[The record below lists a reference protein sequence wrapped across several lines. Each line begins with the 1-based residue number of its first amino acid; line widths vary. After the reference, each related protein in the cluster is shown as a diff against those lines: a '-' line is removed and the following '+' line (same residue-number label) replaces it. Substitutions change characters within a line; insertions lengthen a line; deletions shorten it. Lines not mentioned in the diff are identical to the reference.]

1 MQKVLATILA
11 VPILVLVYA
20 GTMVRRA
27 RRRHAVMAFVALG
40 LIGVLIAT
48 AVRPTPATGTLPARI
63 SAIDPAEF
71 TPIVETGE
79 SPSAP
84 VLISFPEAMNTASVE
99 RLVRI
104 EPATS
109 VSFDWDATATLL
121 TITPRDTW
129 ALGKIHTVTIEAG
142 ALDATGRPLGHQI
155 RSAFVTREAVTATI
169 SATAMTAGTAL
180 AASHILIAFSG
191 PVDAASIALVTDP
204 VIVGRIGVAAG
215 STSARPAYEF
225 IPTDPLPGGTTFT
238 ISLGADVRDLDGG
251 LVMAEAATIQTAAA
265 PVVVRFRPKTGA
277 TGVGWTQNLSVRF
290 TEPMDRASTET
301 AWRATQ
307 GTAAVAGTFAWA
319 ERDTVLVF
327 NPTKSLGYSQK
338 IALTVAVGATSKA
351 GLPLASAA
359 SATFTTAPRPTSGTK
374 TTGGSGGGVIG
385 SGGGVIGS
393 STWSAVEA
401 YYLKLMN
408 CTRTG
413 GIVTST
419 GSCSSPGGRSVAALW
434 QDAGITTKVSRPYA
448 KKLAVNNLCTHFSGG
463 NPGDRLKAAGFTSY
477 VWAENLGCRS
487 GDPYAA
493 VLGSHLFFQSEA
505 SYSGGHYVNL
515 MNAKYDRVGIGV
527 WVSGGRVR
535 LVVDFYH
542 PL

>member
-1 MQKVLATILA
+1 
-11 VPILVLVYA
+11 
-20 GTMVRRA
+20 
-27 RRRHAVMAFVALG
+27 MAFVAFG
-40 LIGVLIAT
+40 LTGVLIAT
-48 AVRPTPATGTLPARI
+48 ALRPAPATGTLPARI
-63 SAIDPAEF
+63 SAVDPAEF

-84 VLISFPEAMNTASVE
+84 ILVSFPEAMNTASVE

-104 EPATS
+104 DPTTA
-109 VSFDWDATATLL
+109 VSFGWDATATRL
-121 TITPRDTW
+121 TITPRETW
-129 ALGKIHTVTIEAG
+129 SMGKIHTVTVEAG

-155 RSAFVTREAVTATI
+155 RSAFVTRGALTATI
-169 SATAMTAGTAL
+169 SATAMTAGSTL
-180 AASHILIAFSG
+180 AASHILIEFSG
-191 PVDAASIALVTDP
+191 PVQAATVALVTDP
-204 VIVGRIGVAAG
+204 VILGRIGLAAG
-215 STSARPAYEF
+215 STSARPAYEL
-225 IPTDPLPGGTTFT
+225 IPTDPLPAGTTFT
-238 ISLGADVRDLDGG
+238 VSLAADVRDVDGG
-251 LVMAEAATIQTAAA
+251 PVTAAAATIRTAAA
-265 PVVVRFRPKTGA
+265 PAIVRFRPKTDA

-290 TEPMDRASTET
+290 TEPMDQASTEA
-301 AWRATQ
+301 AWSATQ
-307 GTAAVAGTFAWA
+307 GRVAVTGSFAWA
-319 ERDTVLVF
+319 EGDTVLVF

-351 GLPLASAA
+351 GLPLASAG
-359 SATFTTAPRPTSGTK
+359 SATFTTAARPASGSK
-374 TTGGSGGGVIG
+374 TTSG

-463 NPGDRLKAAGFTSY
+463 TPGDRLRAQGFTSY

-487 GDPYAA
+487 GNPYAA

-535 LVVDFYH
+535 LVIDFYH

>member
-20 GTMVRRA
+20 GTAVRRA

-40 LIGVLIAT
+40 LTGVLIAT
-48 AVRPTPATGTLPARI
+48 ALRPTPATGTLPARI
-63 SAIDPAEF
+63 SAVDPAEF

-79 SPSAP
+79 APSAP
-84 VLISFPEAMNTASVE
+84 VLISFPGAMNTASVE

-109 VSFDWDATATLL
+109 VSFGWDATATRF

-129 ALGKIHTVTIEAG
+129 ALGKIHTVTVEAG

-155 RSAFVTREAVTATI
+155 RSAFVTRRAVTATL
-169 SATAMTAGTAL
+169 SATAMMAGTTL

-191 PVDAASIALVTDP
+191 PVNATSVVLVTDP
-204 VIVGRIGVAAG
+204 VIVGRIGVADG

-225 IPTDPLPGGTTFT
+225 IPTDPLPGGTIFT
-238 ISLGADVRDLDGG
+238 ISLGAGVRDADDGP
-251 LVMAEAATIQTAAA
+251 VTAEAATIQTAAA
-265 PVVVRFRPKTGA
+265 PAVVRFRPKTGA

-290 TEPMDRASTET
+290 TEPMDRASTEA
-301 AWRATQ
+301 AWRVTQ
-307 GTAAVAGTFAWA
+307 GTTAVAGKFAWA

-338 IALTVAVGATSKA
+338 VALTVAVGATSKA

-359 SATFTTAPRPTSGTK
+359 SATFTTAPRPTSVTK
-374 TTGGSGGGVIG
+374 TPGGSGD
-385 SGGGVIGS
+385 GVIGS

-401 YYLKLMN
+401 FYLEIMN

-419 GSCSSPGGRSVAALW
+419 GSCSSPGGRSVAPLW

-463 NPGDRLKAAGFTSY
+463 NPGDRLKAAGFASY

>member
-11 VPILVLVYA
+11 VPILILVYA
-20 GTMVRRA
+20 GTAVRRTS
-27 RRRHAVMAFVALG
+27 RRQAVMAFVALG
-40 LIGVLIAT
+40 LTGVLIAT

-63 SAIDPAEF
+63 SAVDPAEF

-84 VLISFPEAMNTASVE
+84 VVISFPQAMNTASVE
-99 RLVRI
+99 HLVRI

-109 VSFDWDATATLL
+109 VSFGWDAAATRL
-121 TITPRDTW
+121 TITPRGTW
-129 ALGKIHTVTIEAG
+129 ALGRIHTVTVEAG
-142 ALDATGRPLGHQI
+142 ALDATGRPLDHQI
-155 RSAFVTREAVTATI
+155 RSAFVTREAVTATL
-169 SATAMTAGTAL
+169 SATAITASTTL
-180 AASHILIAFSG
+180 AASHFRIAFSG
-191 PVDAASIALVTDP
+191 PVQAASVALVTDP
-204 VIVGRIGVAAG
+204 VIVGRIGVAAD
-215 STSARPAYEF
+215 SNPARPAYEF
-225 IPTDPLPGGTTFT
+225 IPTDPLPAGTTFT
-238 ISLGADVRDLDGG
+238 ISLGAGVKDADGG
-251 LVMAEAATIQTAAA
+251 SVTAEAATIRTAAA
-265 PVVVRFRPKTGA
+265 PAIVRFRPTSGA

-290 TEPMDRASTET
+290 TEPMDQASTEA
-301 AWRATQ
+301 AWSATQ
-307 GTAAVAGTFAWA
+307 GTVAVAGTFAWA
-319 ERDTVLVF
+319 EGDTVLVF

-338 IALTVAVGATSKA
+338 VALKVAAGATSKA
-351 GLPLASAA
+351 GLPLASAK
-359 SATFTTAPRPTSGTK
+359 SATFTTAARPASGGK
-374 TTGGSGGGVIG
+374 TTTTTG
-385 SGGGVIGS
+385 GGGVIGS

-493 VLGSHLFFQSEA
+493 VLGSHLYFQSEW

>member
-20 GTMVRRA
+20 GTAVRRTS
-27 RRRHAVMAFVALG
+27 RRHAVMAFVALG
-40 LIGVLIAT
+40 LTGVLIAT
-48 AVRPTPATGTLPARI
+48 ALRPTPATGTLPARV
-63 SAIDPAEF
+63 SAVDPAEF
-71 TPIVETGE
+71 TPIVESGA

-104 EPATS
+104 EPATALTFS
-109 VSFDWDATATLL
+109 WDDTATQL
-121 TITPRDTW
+121 TITPRGSW
-129 ALGKIHTVTIEAG
+129 ALGTIHTVTVEAG
-142 ALDATGRPLGHQI
+142 ALDATGRPLDRQV
-155 RSAFVTREAVTATI
+155 RSAFVTREAMTATI
-169 SATAMTAGTAL
+169 AATAMTAGTTL
-180 AASHILIAFSG
+180 AASHIHVAFSG
-191 PVDAASIALVTDP
+191 PVRAASVALVTDP
-204 VIVGRIGVAAG
+204 VIAGRIGVASD
-215 STSARPAYEF
+215 STPARPAFEF
-225 IPTDPLPGGTTFT
+225 IPDDPLPGGTTFT
-238 ISLGADVRDLDGG
+238 ISLGAGVQDVDGG
-251 LVMAEAATIQTAAA
+251 TVTAEAATIKTAA
-265 PVVVRFRPKTGA
+265 PPSVVRFRPANGA

-290 TEPMDRASTET
+290 TEPMDQASTEA
-301 AWRATQ
+301 AWSVTQ
-307 GTAAVAGTFAWA
+307 GGVAVAGSFTWA
-319 ERDTVLVF
+319 EGDTVLVF

-338 IALTVAVGATSKA
+338 ITLAVAVGATSKA
-351 GLPLASAA
+351 GLPLASVR
-359 SATFTTAPRPTSGTK
+359 SATFTTAARTAPGTK
-374 TTGGSGGGVIG
+374 TTTGGG
-385 SGGGVIGS
+385 GGAIGS

-413 GIVTST
+413 GIVTSS
-419 GSCSSPGGRSVAALW
+419 GSCSSPGGRNVAALW

-463 NPGDRLKAAGFTSY
+463 TPGDRLKAQGFTSY

-535 LVVDFYH
+535 LVIDFYH

>member
-20 GTMVRRA
+20 GTAVRRT

-40 LIGVLIAT
+40 LTGVLIAT
-48 AVRPTPATGTLPARI
+48 ALRPTPATGTLPARV
-63 SAIDPAEF
+63 SAVDPAEF

-84 VLISFPEAMNTASVE
+84 VLISFPQAMNTASVE
-99 RLVRI
+99 RLVRV
-104 EPATS
+104 EPLTA
-109 VSFDWDATATLL
+109 VSFGWDPTATRLA
-121 TITPRDTW
+121 ITPRVAW
-129 ALGKIHTVTIEAG
+129 ALGTIHTVTVEAG

-169 SATAMTAGTAL
+169 SATVVTGGTTL
-180 AASHILIAFSG
+180 EASHILIAFSG
-191 PVDAASIALVTDP
+191 PVQAASVALVADP
-204 VIVGRIGVAAG
+204 AIAGRIGVATG
-215 STSARPAYEF
+215 STTARPAYEF
-225 IPTDPLPGGTTFT
+225 IPNDPLPGGTTFT
-238 ISLGADVRDLDGG
+238 IALGAGVRDAEGG
-251 LVMAEAATIQTAAA
+251 PVTAKAATIRTAAA
-265 PVVVRFRPKTGA
+265 PSVVRFRPTTGA

-290 TEPMDRASTET
+290 TEPMDQASTEA
-301 AWRATQ
+301 AWSATQ
-307 GTAAVAGTFAWA
+307 GSVAVAGTFGWA
-319 ERDTVLVF
+319 EGDTVLVF

-338 IALTVAVGATSKA
+338 VALKVDVGATSKA
-351 GLPLASAA
+351 GLPLASAK
-359 SATFTTAPRPTSGTK
+359 SATFTTAARPASGGKTST
-374 TTGGSGGGVIG
+374 TTG
-385 SGGGVIGS
+385 GGGVIGS

>member
-20 GTMVRRA
+20 GTLIRRA
-27 RRRHAVMAFVALG
+27 GRRNVVTALVALG
-40 LIGVLIAT
+40 LTGVLVAT
-48 AVRPTPATGTLPARI
+48 AIRPTPTTGTLPTRI
-63 SAIDPAEF
+63 SAVDPAEF

-79 SPSAP
+79 SPSAAIT
-84 VLISFPEAMNTASVE
+84 ISFPQAMNPTSVE
-99 RLVRI
+99 RLVRV
-104 EPATS
+104 EPETA
-109 VSFDWDATATLL
+109 VAFGWDDSATLL
-121 TITPRDTW
+121 TITPRDAWSHGT
-129 ALGKIHTVTIEAG
+129 IHTVTVEAG

-155 RSAFVTREAVTATI
+155 RSAFLTRDATTATI
-169 SATAMTAGTAL
+169 SATGLVADSATAT
-180 AASHILIAFSG
+180 SHFRIEFSG
-191 PVDAASIALVTDP
+191 PVIAATVALSIDP
-204 VIVGRIGVAAG
+204 PVDGQIGVAVT
-215 STSARPAYEF
+215 STTQHPAFEF
-225 IPTDPLPGGTTFT
+225 IPVGPLPGGVAFT
-238 ISLGADVRDLDGG
+238 LTLGAGVRDADGG
-251 LVMAEAATIQTAAA
+251 AIAAAPTTVHTAAA
-265 PVVVRFRPKTGA
+265 PSVVRFRPKAGT
-277 TGVGWTQNLSVRF
+277 TGVGLNQTFSVRF
-290 TEPMDRASTET
+290 TEAMDHATTEA
-301 AWRATQ
+301 AWSATQ
-307 GTAAVAGTFAWA
+307 GGKAISGSFSWA
-319 ERDTVLVF
+319 EGGRVLVF
-327 NPTKSLGYSQK
+327 NPAKNLGYSQK
-338 IALTVAVGATSKA
+338 VVLGVGTAATSIA
-351 GLPLASAA
+351 GLSLVSAA
-359 SATFTTAPRPTSGTK
+359 SVTLTTTARPSTGSSGGS
-374 TTGGSGGGVIG
+374 TGGSSGG

-413 GIVTST
+413 GIVTSS
-419 GSCSSPGGRSVAALW
+419 GSCSSPGGRNVAALW

-448 KKLAVNNLCTHFSGG
+448 KKLAVNNICSHFSGG
-463 NPGDRLKAAGFTSY
+463 TPGNRLKAAGFTSY